1 MRIHC
6 FVDTTIRKALGTS
19 NLIDMQDELVKVEFR
34 NVLEAKEI
42 DGDIYNSKNFVSIN
56 SWSRTSKYRA
66 CDLKDELFNLGVTV
80 YLIDTDTKEIL
91 TTFVPK
97 NPI

>member
-6 FVDTTIRKALGTS
+6 FVDATIRKALGTS

-34 NVLEAKEI
+34 NVLEVKEI
-42 DGDIYNSKNFVSIN
+42 NGDMHSNKNFVSIQ
-56 SWSRTSKYRA
+56 SWSQTSKYRA

-80 YLIDTDTKEIL
+80 YLIDTNTKEIL